1 MALRPRSALFRE
13 TDSSALPL
21 RYVHLLP
28 PIGGRKGKRAN
39 ETNSTRF
46 TMDFTRVDI
55 IGLSTSPS
63 SGGAYALVL
72 GEVEGNR
79 RLPII
84 IGAFEAQ
91 AIALELEKIQPPR
104 PMTHDL
110 LRDTF
115 EAVDVEVTEVVIDEL
130 REGTFFAKIRYRHDG
145 EEHQLDSRPS
155 DAVALAVRVDA
166 PIFVAPM
173 VLDEAG
179 IVAED
184 ESDISSLAEQAE
196 ETTGTEED
204 EPSGTELE
212 QMQQK
217 LEEAVEEEDYE
228 RAAELR
234 DEIQRLEQERQQNQN

>member
-1 MALRPRSALFRE
+1 
-13 TDSSALPL
+13 
-21 RYVHLLP
+21 
-28 PIGGRKGKRAN
+28 
-39 ETNSTRF
+39 
-46 TMDFTRVDI
+46 MDFIQVDI

-72 GEVEGNR
+72 GEIDGNR

-115 EAVDVEVTEVVIDEL
+115 EAVEIDVSEVVIDEL
-130 REGTFFAKIRYRHDG
+130 REGTFFAKVRYQHNG

-166 PIFVAPM
+166 PIYVAPA

-179 IVAED
+179 ITADEED
-184 ESDISSLAEQAE
+184 MSSLASAE
-196 ETTGTEED
+196 ATATGGSIEEG
-204 EPSGTELE
+204 EEEEASPMTQLERKEKEL
-212 QMQQK
+212 QK
-217 LEEAVEEEDYE
+217 AVEEENYE
-228 RAAELR
+228 KAAKLR
-234 DEIQRLEQERQQNQN
+234 DEIEELKQEQNKN

>member
-1 MALRPRSALFRE
+1 
-13 TDSSALPL
+13 
-21 RYVHLLP
+21 
-28 PIGGRKGKRAN
+28 
-39 ETNSTRF
+39 
-46 TMDFTRVDI
+46 
-55 IGLSTSPS
+55 
-63 SGGAYALVL
+63 VL

-115 EAVDVEVTEVVIDEL
+115 EAVDVDVEEVVIDEL

-166 PIFVAPM
+166 PIFVAPA

-196 ETTGTEED
+196 ETSPSEE
-204 EPSGTELE
+204 EEGTELE
-212 QMQQK
+212 QMQKQ

-234 DEIQRLEQERQQNQN
+234 DEIQRLEQEQQQNQN

>member
-1 MALRPRSALFRE
+1 MVGVWGVDFRFRVLDTLSE
-13 TDSSALPL
+13 
-21 RYVHLLP
+21 
-28 PIGGRKGKRAN
+28 
-39 ETNSTRF
+39 F
-46 TMDFTRVDI
+46 TELAMDFTRVDI

-115 EAVDVEVTEVVIDEL
+115 EAVEVEVTEVVIDEL

-196 ETTGTEED
+196 ETSVEE
-204 EPSGTELE
+204 EEMGGTELE
-212 QMQQK
+212 KKQKK
-217 LEEAVEEEDYE
+217 LEKAVEEENYE

-234 DEIQRLEQERQQNQN
+234 DEIQRLEKEQQQNQN

>member
-1 MALRPRSALFRE
+1 
-13 TDSSALPL
+13 
-21 RYVHLLP
+21 
-28 PIGGRKGKRAN
+28 
-39 ETNSTRF
+39 
-46 TMDFTRVDI
+46 MDFTRVDI

-115 EAVDVEVTEVVIDEL
+115 EELEVDVTEVVIDEL
-130 REGTFFAKIRYRHDG
+130 REGTFFAKIRYRHNGD
-145 EEHQLDSRPS
+145 EHQLDSRPS

-166 PIFVAPM
+166 PIYVAPM

-184 ESDISSLAEQAE
+184 ESGISSITQQAE
-196 ETTGTEED
+196 EASAESTEEE
-204 EPSGTELE
+204 EPAGTELE
-212 QMQQK
+212 RKQQQ
-217 LEEAVEEEDYE
+217 LEKAVEKEDYE

-234 DEIQRLEQERQQNQN
+234 DEIEELQQEQEQEQNQN